1 MAQPNAQRKTL
12 ESKNTTRPTRRPRR
26 VTRES
31 RRKPAAR
38 AEAPAI
44 PVAPRETTA
53 VNQVCAELNWLV
65 SQEARRI
72 ARRLPYH
79 AELDELIGAGSL
91 GLVCA
96 VQKHFERPR
105 PILQR
110 FAQLRI
116 RGAILDHLR
125 ANDHLTRRQRA
136 AVVEL
141 RRATEELERRNEE
154 PELESLARAMGMSQD
169 RVTKIKHQLAAVQVT
184 HLEDS
189 ERVESAFATPDQVLL
204 RDDMRA
210 SVVKALGNLPEK
222 LTTLLSLY
230 YYEGLSYREIGDI
243 LGVTDSRVCQL
254 HSQALNML
262 RKKLNHVW
270 VD

>member
-1 MAQPNAQRKTL
+1 MAQSHVQR
-12 ESKNTTRPTRRPRR
+12 SQVVHTRSTRGASGRRASQRVSRQDIQLPR
-26 VTRES
+26 
-31 RRKPAAR
+31 K
-38 AEAPAI
+38 
-44 PVAPRETTA
+44 PRETTP
-53 VNQVCAELNWLV
+53 VNQVCSELNWLV
-65 SQEARRI
+65 MPEARRV

-79 AELDELIGAGSL
+79 TELDELVGAGAI

-96 VQKHFERPR
+96 VQKHFDRPR

-136 AVVEL
+136 AVVQL
-141 RRATEELERRNEE
+141 RRATEQLERDEQSVD
-154 PELESLARAMGMSQD
+154 LDTLANVMGMNRD
-169 RVTKIKHQLAAVQVT
+169 RVAKIKHQLAAVQVT

-189 ERVESAFATPDQVLL
+189 ERIESGFATPDERLL
-204 RDDMRA
+204 REDTRE
-210 SVVKALGNLPEK
+210 SVVRALRALPEK

-230 YYEGLSYREIGDI
+230 YYEGLSYREIGEI

-254 HSQALNML
+254 HSQALGIL
-262 RKKLNHVW
+262 RKKLQQVW

>member
-1 MAQPNAQRKTL
+1 MAHASVERSALL
-12 ESKNTTRPTRRPRR
+12 ESKSTRKTRSVRRAPKRVRREAAERPQ
-26 VTRES
+26 
-31 RRKPAAR
+31 PQ
-38 AEAPAI
+38 PI
-44 PVAPRETTA
+44 ETGE
-53 VNQVCAELNWLV
+53 VNKVCAELNWLV
-65 SQEARRI
+65 TQEARRI

-79 AELDELIGAGSL
+79 TELDELIGAGAL

-96 VQKHFERPR
+96 VQKHFDRPR
-105 PILQR
+105 PVLQR

-136 AVVEL
+136 AVVQL
-141 RRATEELERRNEE
+141 RRATEVLERNNEELE
-154 PELESLARAMGMSQD
+154 LENLARAMGMTRD
-169 RVTKIKHQLAAVQVT
+169 RVSKIKHQLAAVQVT

-189 ERVESAFATPDQVLL
+189 ERIESTFATPDEQLL
-204 RDDMRA
+204 REDMRN
-210 SVVKALGNLPEK
+210 SVVKALGALPEK

-230 YYEGLSYREIGDI
+230 YYEGLSYREIGEI

-254 HSQALNML
+254 HSQALGIL

-270 VD
+270 VN